1 MSGDDF
7 EDIPQLVGDGT
18 TDAINV
24 FTDNFNAR
32 GLTFNGIE
40 QINLTETISS
50 NTEDPA
56 TFQRLQLNSSTS
68 ITGLDVISGTVDT
81 SSNPDDE
88 IELFGSRD
96 FSGITF
102 TNINILELTDGS
114 SSRQTVGAD
123 ANTSLGLTEIT
134 GFTGGSGSTTD
145 RFDYKSNLVSGD
157 GTSVSASNDFTL
169 TEINSGARATNVI
182 SSNATGVIDFESTVN
197 TTNLGIDITSSTL
210 SQITTAVEALLEST
224 NSSTNL
230 TGSSAQVTQGNAN
243 TDSLLIFYDNDED
256 AVIVRYQEG
265 STSEADFSG
274 ELSVVAIFDNPGSVS
289 TFDNANII

>member
-1 MSGDDF
+1 MKGSDL
-7 EDIPQLVGDGT
+7 ESIPQFVGDGT

-24 FTDNFNAR
+24 FTENFEAS

-40 QINLTETISS
+40 QINLTATG
-50 NTEDPA
+50 
-56 TFQRLQLNSSTS
+56 TFQRLELNSSTS

-81 SSNPDDE
+81 NGNLDDNVR
-88 IELFGSRD
+88 ISGDRD

-102 TNINILELTDGS
+102 TNIDEIELEDGS
-114 SSRQTVGAD
+114 STRQTVGAD
-123 ANTSLGLTEIT
+123 ASTSFGLTEFE

-145 RFDYKSNLVSGD
+145 RFDYKSNLVSGN
-157 GTSVSASNDFTL
+157 GTSVSASSDFTL
-169 TEINSGARATNVI
+169 TEINSGARAINVI

-224 NSSTNL
+224 NSSINL
-230 TGSSAQVTQGNAN
+230 TGSSAQVAQGNAD

-256 AVIVRYQEG
+256 AVIIRYQEG

-274 ELSVVAIFDNPGSVS
+274 ELSVVAIFDNPGSVT

>member
-1 MSGDDF
+1 MADGSGVR
-7 EDIPQLVGDGT
+7 Q
-18 TDAINV
+18 
-24 FTDNFNAR
+24 
-32 GLTFNGIE
+32 
-40 QINLTETISS
+40 TIG
-50 NTEDPA
+50 A
-56 TFQRLQLNSSTS
+56 NSS
-68 ITGLDVISGTVDT
+68 
-81 SSNPDDE
+81 
-88 IELFGSRD
+88 
-96 FSGITF
+96 
-102 TNINILELTDGS
+102 
-114 SSRQTVGAD
+114 
-123 ANTSLGLTEIT
+123 TSLGLTEIDD
-134 GFTGGSGSTTD
+134 FTGGSGSTTD
-145 RFDYKSNLVSGD
+145 RFDYKSNLVSGN
-157 GTSVSASNDFTL
+157 GTSVSASSDFTL

-230 TGSSAQVTQGNAN
+230 TGSSAQVAQGSAK

-256 AVIVRYQEG
+256 AVIIRYQEG